1 MSQKHLKHISCE
13 SRCKFGGRK
22 CNLKQKW
29 NNDNCQYD
37 CKKQQN
43 IAYAKSSMLEIP
55 TYVLVSSARVAG
67 LANTYKIAHASGF
80 FVSFY

>member
-37 CKKQQN
+37 CKKQ
-43 IAYAKSSMLEIP
+43 
-55 TYVLVSSARVAG
+55 
-67 LANTYKIAHASGF
+67 
-80 FVSFY
+80 